1 MEGSPL
7 PWSLVVDMTKNK
19 SLEIRAQRTFPH
31 VSDPQAQVNGDSI
44 AVLRPKPDSRHLA
57 ASLNCWLPR
66 AEIVSFKHAASLL
79 STSCLYVFYK
89 LVQKRNFSKA
99 WKGEK
104 ITFFPQTQSRHT
116 MQVPFVIFHFQMV
129 YRRRIRSSE
138 EKLGKSFWLLREQND
153 WVIRSKSHKLFR
165 VELKQQT
172 SKHYSGVSV
181 WCSSG
186 MEKCNIIKV
195 STSHGQAGST
205 CASYISQFV
214 PFGAR
219 DSHKANISE
228 QRE

>member
-1 MEGSPL
+1 
-7 PWSLVVDMTKNK
+7 
-19 SLEIRAQRTFPH
+19 
-31 VSDPQAQVNGDSI
+31 
-44 AVLRPKPDSRHLA
+44 
-57 ASLNCWLPR
+57 
-66 AEIVSFKHAASLL
+66 
-79 STSCLYVFYK
+79 
-89 LVQKRNFSKA
+89 
-99 WKGEK
+99 
-104 ITFFPQTQSRHT
+104 
-116 MQVPFVIFHFQMV
+116 MV

-186 MEKCNIIKV
+186 MEKFNVIKV

-205 CASYISQFV
+205 CAAYISQFV